1 MGVEVKVKFFASG
14 RELAGTDGLV
24 LQLPDDDA
32 NTEAVTRV
40 RRRPR
45 PVLPAGRRGIQL
57 AAMAGNLSTLPRL
70 AAPAPAPAAAAAA
83 AARW

>member
-24 LQLPDDDA
+24 LQLPEGDS
-32 NTEAVTRV
+32 NTESVTRV
-40 RRRPR
+40 RPGFPAYVTTPCRATSVQISLRF
-45 PVLPAGRRGIQL
+45 VL
-57 AAMAGNLSTLPRL
+57 
-70 AAPAPAPAAAAAA
+70 